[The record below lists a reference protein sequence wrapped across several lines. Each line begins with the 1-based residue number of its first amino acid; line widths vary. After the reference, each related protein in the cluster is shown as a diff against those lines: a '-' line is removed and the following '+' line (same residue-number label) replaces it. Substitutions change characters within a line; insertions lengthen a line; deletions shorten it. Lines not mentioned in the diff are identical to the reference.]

1 MRTWHIAEGALDV
14 WDVCREEEKA
24 AWRPGRRRAE
34 AAGVLLLHHLRL
46 LLLLLL
52 LTSAGHLRQV
62 RVAVAWRVRRCTR
75 QVDSGPPAY

>member
-24 AWRPGRRRAE
+24 AWGPGHRRAE
-34 AAGVLLLHHLRL
+34 AAGVLL

-62 RVAVAWRVRRCTR
+62 RAAVAWRVRRCTR
-75 QVDSGPPAY
+75 QVESGPPAYY